1 MDATGLIGAACA
13 VALAAALAVASVTDL
28 RRRVVPN
35 ACALLAW
42 ASGVLAAVVAGPLPV
57 SVLRSLAGSLAVLA
71 VMLLAARLSAR
82 GGGRGGVGGGDVKL
96 LAAVA
101 AWAGP
106 VGGLAVVALSC
117 ALGLLGWGA
126 AALLARLRHRRVGRA
141 MPLAP
146 AIALA
151 AALVLSARVVSLP

>member
-42 ASGVLAAVVAGPLPV
+42 ASGV
-57 SVLRSLAGSLAVLA
+57 
-71 VMLLAARLSAR
+71 LAARLSAR

-126 AALLARLRHRRVGRA
+126 AALLARLRRRRVGRA

>member
-1 MDATGLIGAACA
+1 MGAGTSLGVVCL
-13 VALAAALAVASVTDL
+13 VALVAALAVASVTDL

-42 ASGVLAAVVAGPLPV
+42 ASGVVAAVAVGPLPGAA
-57 SVLRSLAGSLAVLA
+57 LRSLAGSAAVLA

-82 GGGRGGVGGGDVKL
+82 GGGRAGVGGGDVKL

-101 AWAGP
+101 AWTGP
-106 VGGLAVVALSC
+106 VGGLAAVGLSC
-117 ALGLLGWGA
+117 ALGLLGWGV
-126 AALLARLRHRRVGRA
+126 AALLARLRRRRVERA

-146 AIALA
+146 AVALA
-151 AALVLSARVVSLP
+151 TALVLAARVVALP